1 MSWASVEGRLTPAQR
16 CVLREL
22 LARYE
27 ELKKAL
33 IAVRRSILVI
43 IYHLL
48 ARRVGYQDLG
58 EDYFDRHNTA
68 VQRRR
73 LIRRLESLGLKVT
86 AEEIP
91 QAA

>member
-1 MSWASVEGRLTPAQR
+1 M
-16 CVLREL
+16 
-22 LARYE
+22 
-27 ELKKAL
+27 
-33 IAVRRSILVI
+33 I
-43 IYHLL
+43 IYHVL
-48 ARRVGYQDLG
+48 ARKVGYQDLG
-58 EDYFDRHNTA
+58 EDYFDRHNTV